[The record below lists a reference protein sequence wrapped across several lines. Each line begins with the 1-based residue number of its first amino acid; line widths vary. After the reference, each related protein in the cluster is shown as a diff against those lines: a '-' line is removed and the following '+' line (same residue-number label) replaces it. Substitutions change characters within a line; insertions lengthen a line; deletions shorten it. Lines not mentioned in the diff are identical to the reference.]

1 MAAKADAIP
10 NSTVKPE
17 LDPPGDKGVDI
28 TATTFF
34 TSVEAKPGEEAVS
47 KAVNLITDKSTP
59 KYCEFV
65 FVVNNLSDF
74 DLRRT
79 ETAGNNGNWPL
90 GDVMKGRCVA
100 SVLDR
105 PHMSVAVQYTAS
117 DDDKGTDGKK
127 TIALAGSR
135 PGMTFGK
142 RIAIYT
148 GKSAKHAWNH
158 MPKGSDFND
167 KYGNRALV
175 KEKKGGYVYEY
186 HIVALSYEQIT
197 VDCGEYADKEAVDQL
212 VSQSADDTKLPRFIV
227 IVNNCSGFDLRRT
240 AVVEN
245 AGVWPLNDIPKGK
258 CAVTGFDHTKSVEF
272 SAQYTAVDTAD
283 GDGSSEEVAAA
294 TAEGRRATKEK
305 EKTIAFAGSWLSA
318 TFSTSKRALNISVGT
333 SAQLAIENMSEGA
346 DVCDEKGNRA
356 MIQEREGTSRVF
368 IYEVREL
375 AAGDDRMR
383 IAVDQI
389 VAKKKKMPTFVFV
402 VLNATEYTLRRT
414 AAEGGF
420 SWPIG
425 DVRGNECV
433 AEGFDRTYVKPFSVE
448 YTVKE
453 ENVKVTLAG
462 KWPVMGKRGIGIF
475 IGDDAKTALEKSSKE
490 HMHLDGKNHVEIA
503 KYCTGYIFKYTINEV
518 RYNK

>member
-1 MAAKADAIP
+1 MAAKADTVP

-17 LDPPGDKGVDI
+17 LDPPGDKGADV
-28 TATTFF
+28 TATASF
-34 TSVEAKPGEEAVS
+34 TSVEAKPGELAVS

-65 FVVNNLSDF
+65 VVVNNLSDF

-79 ETAGNNGNWPL
+79 ETAGNDGNWPL

-105 PHMSVAVQYTAS
+105 PNMSVAVQYTAS

-135 PGMTFGK
+135 PKIFRK

-148 GKSAKHAWNH
+148 GKSAKHAWNQ
-158 MPKGSDFND
+158 MPYGTDFTD

-175 KEKKGGYVYEY
+175 KEKKGGFVYEY
-186 HIVALSYEQIT
+186 HIVSLSYEQIT

-227 IVNNCSGFDLRRT
+227 IVNNCSGFYLRRT
-240 AVVEN
+240 AVVEK

-258 CAVTGFDHTKSVEF
+258 CAVTGFDHTKSIQF
-272 SAQYTAVDTAD
+272 SAQYTAVETAD
-283 GDGSSEEVAAA
+283 GDGSSEEPVA
-294 TAEGRRATKEK
+294 TAEGRRATQEL
-305 EKTIAFAGSWLSA
+305 EKTIALAGSWVSA
-318 TFSTSKRALNISVGT
+318 TFGTSKRALNISVGT

-368 IYEVREL
+368 IYEVNEL
-375 AAGDDRMR
+375 APGDDRMH
-383 IAVDQI
+383 IAVDRI

-433 AEGFDRTYVKPFSVE
+433 AESFDRKYVKAFSVE

-453 ENVKVTLAG
+453 EHVKVTLAG
-462 KWPVMGKRGIGIF
+462 KWPVTGSRGIGIF
-475 IGDDAKTALEKSSKE
+475 IGDDAKTALDKFSKE
-490 HMHLDGKNHVEIA
+490 HTHLDGKNHVEIA
-503 KYCTGYIFKYTINEV
+503 KYCTGYIFKYTINVV
-518 RYNK
+518 RKI